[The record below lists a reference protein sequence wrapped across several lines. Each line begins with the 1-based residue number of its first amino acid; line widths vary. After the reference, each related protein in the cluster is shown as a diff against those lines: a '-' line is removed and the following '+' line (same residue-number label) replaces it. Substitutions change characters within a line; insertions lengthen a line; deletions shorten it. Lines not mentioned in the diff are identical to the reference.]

1 MRVFLLLL
9 LANTMVLAVI
19 LSGWEWRPSPGLL
32 AQPDLNVEKI
42 RLIGEPEPETAA
54 PEPQPAVV
62 PVEANRSRA
71 NLHLAM
77 SISSPAATPTNV
89 LVCLEWGE
97 FSGAELKRLAAAFST
112 MNLGSK
118 LERHE
123 TEERR
128 RFWVYMPPL
137 PNKAAINRKISQLKA
152 RGINDYFV
160 IQKPGDWHNA
170 ISLGVFKSREAA
182 DGFLEELQANRD
194 IHTAKVGERVEK
206 LPATT
211 FRLNDVDAGVAARVG
226 DLQKEFPD
234 AELKNVPCTH

>member
-9 LANTMVLAVI
+9 LANTIAIVAI

-32 AQPDLNVEKI
+32 AQPGLNEEKM
-42 RLIGEPEPETAA
+42 RLIE
-54 PEPQPAVV
+54 EPQPETPAPKPQSANG

-77 SISSPAATPTNV
+77 SISSPAATPSNV

-97 FSGAELKRLAAAFST
+97 FSGADLKKVGAALAT

-118 LERHE
+118 LEKQE
-123 TEERR
+123 ADERR
-128 RFWVYMPPL
+128 RYWVYMPPL
-137 PNKAAINRKISQLKA
+137 PSKAAINRKISQLKA

-182 DGFLEELQANRD
+182 DGFLAELQANRD
-194 IHTAKVGERVEK
+194 IHTAKVGERAEK

-211 FRLNDVDAGVAARVG
+211 FSLKNVDAGVVAKIG
-226 DLQKEFPD
+226 EMQKEFSD
-234 AELKNVPCTH
+234 AELKNMPCTH